1 MNEVEIKFKSNIK
14 CDGCIA
20 KVKPFLDELSNLN
33 KWEVDISNPKKIL
46 TVIGS
51 EGIEEQVITAINAAG
66 YTVDKLEE

>member
-14 CDGCIA
+14 CAGCIA

-33 KWEVDISNPKKIL
+33 KWEVDISDPKKIL